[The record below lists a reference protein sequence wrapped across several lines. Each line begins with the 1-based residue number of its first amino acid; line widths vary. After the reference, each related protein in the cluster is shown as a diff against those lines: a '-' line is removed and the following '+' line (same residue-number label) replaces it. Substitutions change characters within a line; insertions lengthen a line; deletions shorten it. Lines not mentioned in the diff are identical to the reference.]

1 VKSIQVTKNRYKKT
15 EPLINAPD
23 MSNNVLKEIT
33 NFKLSDEYRAVIH
46 DLIPG
51 GAHTYSKGDDQFPV
65 LSPAAITHGK
75 GSKVWDL
82 DGNEYI
88 ECLGGLASISLGHA
102 YEPVVERVV
111 EELKRGNNFSR
122 PSIIEREVAERFL
135 ANVKGHDMIKFAKN
149 GSVVTTA
156 AVKLARAYTGRK
168 LVARPIDHPFYS
180 YDDWFIGS
188 TDVKSGIPNDISAL
202 TVTYKSDDM
211 QSLIDLFAQYP
222 NEIACVISEPEKFNV
237 LPENYLSDAIEL
249 AHKHGTL
256 WIMDEM
262 ITGYKTAYPGSMSK
276 YKVVPDMTTWGKGI
290 ANGFSFCC
298 LTGKKEILELGG
310 IRKEGSEKLFL
321 ISTTHGGETCS
332 IAAAIATMD
341 VFEKNDVV
349 SYNQNL
355 GQRFIEG
362 SRAIIATHGLAQHI
376 RNMQFNWHAS
386 LGYFDQEGNN
396 SFGLRTLFH
405 QELIKRGVL
414 FQGIFCPH
422 FSHTLSDVEYV
433 LHAMDEACVVFKK
446 GLEDGYGKYLSGSP
460 IKPVFRKYI

>member
-1 VKSIQVTKNRYKKT
+1 MEKTKN
-15 EPLINAPD
+15 LITHFE
-23 MSNNVLKEIT
+23 K
-33 NFKLSDEYRAVIH
+33 SDAYRSKIH

-51 GAHTYSKGDDQFPV
+51 GAHTYSKGDDQFPI

-75 GSKVWDL
+75 GSRVWDP

-102 YEPVVERVV
+102 YEPVVERVKQ
-111 EELKRGNNFSR
+111 ELVKGNNFSR
-122 PSIIEREVAERFL
+122 PSVIEMEIAERFL
-135 ANVKGHDMIKFAKN
+135 ANVPGHDMIKFAKN

-168 LVARPIDHPFYS
+168 LVARPVDHPFYS

-188 TDVKSGIPNDISAL
+188 TDVKSGIPEDISNL
-202 TVTYKSDDM
+202 TVLFRSDDIN
-211 QSLIDLFAQYP
+211 SLRELFDKYP
-222 NEIACVISEPEKFNV
+222 GQIACVISEPEKFN
-237 LPENYLSDAIEL
+237 LLEPDFLAKAIEL
-249 AHKHGTL
+249 AHSHGTL

-276 YKVVPDMTTWGKGI
+276 YGVVPDMTTWGKGI

-298 LTGKKEILELGG
+298 MTGKKEVMELGG
-310 IRKEGSEKLFL
+310 IRRTGEHKLFL
-321 ISTTHGGETCS
+321 VSTTHGGETCS

-341 VFEKNDVV
+341 EFEKQDVV
-349 SYNQNL
+349 GYNQRL
-355 GQRFIEG
+355 GQKFIDG
-362 SRAIIATHGLAQHI
+362 SKNIFASHGLSHSI
-376 RNMQFNWHAS
+376 KNLQFNWHAS

-422 FSHTLSDVEYV
+422 FSHTEEDVDYILSV
-433 LHAMDEACVVFKK
+433 MDDSCSIYKK
-446 GLEDGYGKYLSGSP
+446 ALDEGYEKYLIGEP
-460 IKPVFRKYI
+460 IKPVFRKII

>member
-1 VKSIQVTKNRYKKT
+1 MKSIQATKNRYKTT

-310 IRKEGSEKLFL
+310 IRKEGNEKLFL

-341 VFEKNDVV
+341 EFEKNDVV
-349 SYNQNL
+349 AYNQNL

-362 SRAIIATHGLAQHI
+362 SRAIIATHGLTQHI

-422 FSHTLSDVEYV
+422 FSHTLADVEYV

-446 GLEDGYGKYLSGSP
+446 GLEDGYEKYLSGSP

>member
-1 VKSIQVTKNRYKKT
+1 MSERSKNR
-15 EPLINAPD
+15 I
-23 MSNNVLKEIT
+23 SN
-33 NFKLSDEYRAVIH
+33 FQLSDEYRKSIH
-46 DLIPG
+46 NLIPG
-51 GAHTYSKGDDQFPV
+51 GAHTYSKGDDQFPI

-75 GSKVWDL
+75 GCRVWDL

-102 YEPVVERVV
+102 YKPVVERVT
-111 EELKRGNNFSR
+111 EELKKGNNFSR

-135 ANVKGHDMIKFAKN
+135 ANVPGHDMIKFAKN

-188 TDVKSGIPNDISAL
+188 TDVKSGIPSDISAL
-202 TVTYKSDDM
+202 TVTYTSDNP
-211 QSLIDLFAQYP
+211 QSLIDLFNQYP
-222 NEIACVISEPEKFNV
+222 HEIACVISEPEKFNV
-237 LPENYLSDAIEL
+237 LPENYLSDAIAL
-249 AHKHGTL
+249 AHKHGAL

-262 ITGYKTAYPGSMSK
+262 ITGYKTAYPGSMTK
-276 YKVVPDMTTWGKGI
+276 YNVVPDMTTWGKGI

-310 IRKEGSEKLFL
+310 IRKTGSEKLFL
-321 ISTTHGGETCS
+321 VSTTHGGETCS

-341 VFEKNDVV
+341 EFEKQPVIEH
-349 SYNQNL
+349 NQRM
-355 GQRFIEG
+355 GQRFIDG
-362 SRAIIATHGLAQHI
+362 SKTIISKHGLSNNI

-386 LGYFDQEGNN
+386 LGYFDADGNN

-405 QELIKRGVL
+405 QELIARGVL

-422 FSHTLSDVEYV
+422 FSHTESDIDYI
-433 LHAMDEACVVFKK
+433 LQAIDESCELFKK
-446 GLEDGYGKYLSGSP
+446 GLEDGYQHYLVGEP

>member
-1 VKSIQVTKNRYKKT
+1 MEKTKN
-15 EPLINAPD
+15 LITTFQA
-23 MSNNVLKEIT
+23 
-33 NFKLSDEYRAVIH
+33 SDAYRARIH

-51 GAHTYSKGDDQFPV
+51 GAHTYSKGDDQFPI

-75 GSKVWDL
+75 GSRVWDP

-102 YEPVVERVV
+102 YEPVLERVRA
-111 EELKRGNNFSR
+111 ELLKGNNFSR
-122 PSIIEREVAERFL
+122 PSVIEMEIAERFL
-135 ANVKGHDMIKFAKN
+135 ANTPGHDMIKFAKN

-168 LVARPIDHPFYS
+168 LVARPVDHPFYS

-188 TDVKSGIPNDISAL
+188 TDVKSGIPTDISNL
-202 TVTYKSDDM
+202 TVLFKSDDM
-211 QSLIDLFAQYP
+211 SSLQELFDRYP
-222 NEIACVISEPEKFNV
+222 NEIACVICEPEKFN
-237 LPENYLSDAIEL
+237 LLEPDFLKKAIDL
-249 AHKHGTL
+249 AHDNGTI

-262 ITGYKTAYPGSMSK
+262 ITGYKTAYPGSMTK
-276 YKVVPDMTTWGKGI
+276 YGVVPDMATWGKGI

-298 LTGKKEILELGG
+298 MTGKKEVMELGG
-310 IRKEGSEKLFL
+310 IRNAGQEKLFL
-321 ISTTHGGETCS
+321 VSTTHGGETCS

-341 VFEKNDVV
+341 EFEKQDVIGH
-349 SYNQNL
+349 NQRL
-355 GQRFIEG
+355 GQKFIDG
-362 SRAIIATHGLAQHI
+362 SKAIFAAHGLSDSI
-376 RNMQFNWHAS
+376 RNLQFNWHAS

-422 FSHTLSDVEYV
+422 FSHTDEDIEHILSS
-433 LHAMDEACVVFKK
+433 MDESCVVYKK
-446 GLEDGYGKYLSGSP
+446 GFQEGYDKYLTGEP
-460 IKPVFRKYI
+460 IKPVFRKFI

>member
-1 VKSIQVTKNRYKKT
+1 MTDAVTKR
-15 EPLINAPD
+15 I
-23 MSNNVLKEIT
+23 S
-33 NFKLSDEYRAVIH
+33 NFKLSDEYRNTIH

-51 GAHTYSKGDDQFPV
+51 GAHTYSKGDDQFPI

-75 GSKVWDL
+75 GCRVWDP

-102 YEPVVERVV
+102 YEPVVERVT
-111 EELKRGNNFSR
+111 EELKKGNNFSR

-135 ANVKGHDMIKFAKN
+135 SNVPGHDMIKFAKN

-156 AVKLARAYTGRK
+156 AVKLARAFTGRK
-168 LVARPIDHPFYS
+168 IVARPIDHPFYS

-188 TDVKSGIPNDISAL
+188 TDVKNGIPNDISAL
-202 TVTYKSDDM
+202 TVTYTSDNP
-211 QSLIDLFAQYP
+211 QSLIDLFNQYP

-249 AHKHGTL
+249 AHKHGAL

-262 ITGYKTAYPGSMSK
+262 ITGYKTAYPGSMKK
-276 YKVVPDMTTWGKGI
+276 YNVVPDMTTWGKGI

-310 IRKEGSEKLFL
+310 IRKTGSEKLFL
-321 ISTTHGGETCS
+321 VSTTHGGETCS

-341 VFEKNDVV
+341 EFEKHPVIEH
-349 SYNQNL
+349 NQRM
-355 GQRFIEG
+355 GQRFIDG
-362 SRAIIATHGLAQHI
+362 SKTIISKHGLSNNI

-386 LGYFDQEGNN
+386 LGYFDADGNN

-405 QELIKRGVL
+405 QELIARGVL

-422 FSHTLSDVEYV
+422 FSHTESDVDYV
-433 LHAMDEACVVFKK
+433 LQAIDESCELFKK
-446 GLEDGYGKYLSGSP
+446 GLEDGYQHYLIGEP